1 MSQNGPYPGQG
12 WPAGTS
18 PDSGEAYAAPADPW
32 GDAADNPWGGRPASM
47 PPEYPPRHP
56 GAYPSPSDYAPPRPV
71 PDDHETSGD
80 HPDIDRTGYP
90 PPVYSSFAPEAVP
103 HEETAQAPE
112 MLSGMPSAA
121 PPPAP
126 GSLPPLGMTPLGVP
140 ATSMQPLNA
149 PPPWQPR
156 PTPPPQKPRNG
167 PIVALVV
174 VLGLLI
180 CGGLGT
186 TAYLVGRPDSSAS
199 GQKPSAAPSNQA
211 AAPEV
216 ESSQDA
222 RFVGRGQCVRNEG
235 NADDSPDLKIVSCT
249 NGTFEVLKR
258 VDGRTSGEADA
269 ESKCRKVPRYTKWYF
284 YDSELDSL
292 DFVLCLREYGSN

>member
-12 WPAGTS
+12 WPAGSS

-32 GDAADNPWGGRPASM
+32 GDAADNPWSGR

-56 GAYPSPSDYAPPRPV
+56 GAYPSLSDHAPAHPV
-71 PDDHETSGD
+71 PDDHDGEE
-80 HPDIDRTGYP
+80 IDRTGYP

-103 HEETAQAPE
+103 HEASSQAPE
-112 MLSGMPSAA
+112 MLSGMSAA
-121 PPPAP
+121 PPSAP

-186 TAYLVGRPDSSAS
+186 TAYLVGRPDNSAAN
-199 GQKPSAAPSNQA
+199 QRASAAPSDA
-211 AAPEV
+211 AAVPEAR
-216 ESSQDA
+216 SSQEA
-222 RFVGRGQCVRNEG
+222 RFVANGQCVRNEG
-235 NADDSPDLKIVSCT
+235 NADDSPDLKIVACT
-249 NGTFEVLKR
+249 NGTLEVLKR
-258 VDGRTSGEADA
+258 IDGRTSGEADA
-269 ESKCRKVPRYTKWYF
+269 EAKCKKVPRYTKWYF